1 MWQTFK
7 FKLFD
12 NKKVFYIGV
21 LAIVGIVVLIY
32 ALISFNGNKSSV
44 YNGPLTVSSP
54 QIYISD
60 FDKLQPGVND
70 PNVPKIG
77 EEKTGALQLDIL
89 TVNET
94 KEADVSLQYVA
105 TLYAKT
111 INAIPT
117 EKIDSGEYLDASKLY
132 ISDIGGKEIVD
143 KYYVLD
149 NKTTVLAKNYA
160 ETDGN
165 VIAVRY
171 YLSSDSLPAAIGAGT
186 NYLVNSYL
194 VGLDSYAPAYYVTD
208 AEVCI
213 TIITQATAREVELA
227 EWTSVDN
234 KVIFSTDDAGTPID
248 TSDLFRSDD
257 TLSSSNDEPLRVEN
271 TPVVAETTVPVSEP
285 VAEETTAVVTTDP
298 VDEPAPVETAVPN
311 VTEAEATTTT
321 TQPETT
327 TAEETTTAPSE
338 TQQSETT
345 TTTADSRVFP
355 ESMSI
360 NTGSVNLNIG
370 DTYSFSV
377 TFEPSNATETALTWS
392 SDNTGVASVS
402 PSGVVT
408 ANAAGRAAITVQ
420 SVNGMSLT
428 AYVNVTAPAETAT
441 PVTEPVAAEPDP
453 EPVNVILNTSSVS
466 LSVGSSY
473 QLSADVYPLDMTF
486 AAVTWSSSNDSVV
499 QVGSSGLVYAN
510 SAGTAVIAATT
521 SNGIT
526 AECTIT
532 VQ

>member
-32 ALISFNGNKSSV
+32 ALISFNSNKNSV

-70 PNVPKIG
+70 PNIPKIG

-194 VGLDSYAPAYYVTD
+194 VGLDSYAPTYYVTD
-208 AEVCI
+208 AELCL
-213 TIITQATAREVELA
+213 TIITQATAHEVELA

-248 TSDLFRSDD
+248 VSDLFRADS
-257 TLSSSNDEPLRVEN
+257 TSSALNDEPLRVES
-271 TPVVAETTVPVSEP
+271 TPVVAETTAPVSEP
-285 VAEETTAVVTTDP
+285 AAEETTAVVTT
-298 VDEPAPVETAVPN
+298 VPD
-311 VTEAEATTTT
+311 VTETEATTTT
-321 TQPETT
+321 TQPEIT
-327 TAEETTTAPSE
+327 TAEETTTIPSE

-360 NTGSVNLNIG
+360 NTGSVDLNIG

-420 SVNGMSLT
+420 SVNGMALT
-428 AYVNVTAPAETAT
+428 AYVNVAAPAETAA
-441 PVTEPVAAEPDP
+441 PVTEPAVAEPLP

-466 LSVGSSY
+466 LSVGGSY
-473 QLSADVYPLDMTF
+473 QLSADIYPLDVTF
-486 AAVTWSSSNDSVV
+486 AAVTWSSSNDSVA

-510 SAGTAVIAATT
+510 STGTAVITATA